1 MHQRDRQ
8 LVHCGCMVVLAGQ
21 FMALGEGNSAKDDF
35 ISRYKS
41 PGEDASHTVDVR
53 ASLVGDVEGEE
64 SV

>member
-1 MHQRDRQ
+1 
-8 LVHCGCMVVLAGQ
+8 
-21 FMALGEGNSAKDDF
+21 MALGGGNSARDDF

-41 PGEDASHTVDVR
+41 PGEDASHTVDVW